1 MSKEKSYQIKL
12 IISTP
17 IEDST
22 VINEMVLQA
31 VLDTGCKVEFMC
43 LGSCFTNDLLSEYWG
58 YEIQQMIIP
67 TDEEK

>member
-1 MSKEKSYQIKL
+1 MGKEKSYKIKL

-43 LGSCFTNDLLSEYWG
+43 L
-58 YEIQQMIIP
+58 QQMRRN
-67 TDEEK
+67 K